1 MLEMEVAAL
10 MSPFGG
16 DKPLKHATLLVRDTQ
31 PAVQGSQLQHCCVI
45 SLFCAFE
52 FNDLNEFRA
61 GI

>member
-1 MLEMEVAAL
+1 M
-10 MSPFGG
+10 
-16 DKPLKHATLLVRDTQ
+16 KHATLLVRDTQ
-31 PAVQGSQLQHCCVI
+31 PAGQGSQLQHCCVI